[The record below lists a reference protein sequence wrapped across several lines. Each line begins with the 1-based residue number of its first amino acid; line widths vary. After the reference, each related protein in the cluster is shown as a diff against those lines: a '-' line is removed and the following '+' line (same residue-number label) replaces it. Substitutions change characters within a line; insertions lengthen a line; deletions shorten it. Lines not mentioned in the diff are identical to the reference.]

1 MNVVTPVKSNV
12 SPASLQEAARPL
24 AQPNPAQP
32 FFRLLLN
39 QVRGDPLEGAAPKLP
54 NAIASSAPVPPGRG
68 ASRSEGGPETQEEES
83 SARTSL
89 RQGSDWSDALPRRY
103 FGTSGEPAGELGA
116 WFASTAPLPGG
127 NVEPPEA
134 ARSAASLEDL
144 LPVFVRR
151 VAWSSDGKRGT
162 ARLEIGS
169 GHLAGATLLV
179 HAEAG
184 RVRVLLDA
192 PPGADLQSWRERILQ
207 RLASRNIPV
216 EGIEVS

>member
-1 MNVVTPVKSNV
+1 MNVVAPVKSNV
-12 SPASLQEAARPL
+12 IPASLQAVARPM
-24 AQPNPAQP
+24 ADPSPVQP

-39 QVRGDPLEGAAPKLP
+39 QVRGGPFEGAAPKLP
-54 NAIASSAPVPPGRG
+54 SAIASSASAPAGR
-68 ASRSEGGPETQEEES
+68 AARRFEGRPEIQEEQGW
-83 SARTSL
+83 ARGSL
-89 RQGSDWSDALPRRY
+89 RPGSDWSDALPRRY
-103 FGTSGEPAGELGA
+103 FGTSGEIAGELAA
-116 WFASTAPLPGG
+116 WFAPLPGG
-127 NVEPPEA
+127 NVEPPEG
-134 ARSAASLEDL
+134 ARSAASLEDI

-162 ARLEIGS
+162 ARLEIGA